1 MPHYRRPTA
10 RNGPLAARTTLLLVL
25 LATLFGCRPVGVRRD
40 VVLRYPLRVACT
52 TGHVADML
60 ANIGGEHVQVESLMG
75 PGVDPHLYKITPAA
89 TRKLRD
95 ADVVFYSGLHL
106 EGRLGGLLE
115 KLGQRKHVFA
125 VSGGLLP
132 EHGHDTASHD
142 PESPLLRAGGS
153 TEAYDPHIWFDVAL
167 WGRCVDH
174 AAKQLAA
181 VDPDHAAD
189 YRRNAAAFRV
199 RLDVLHREC
208 REELAS
214 IPKTRRVLVTA
225 HDAFGYFGE
234 AYDIEVRGLQGIST
248 SDEADLGSVNE
259 LVDMLAERQ
268 VKAVFVESSVP
279 AKNIRALVEGCAARG
294 HTVVI
299 GGELYSDAL
308 GPPGSEE
315 ETYEGTVRYNLR
327 TIVEALR

>member
-1 MPHYRRPTA
+1 MPHRRRLIA

-25 LATLFGCRPVGVRRD
+25 LATLFGCRPVGTRRD
-40 VVLRYPLRVACT
+40 VEPRYPLRVVCT

-60 ANIGGEHVQVESLMG
+60 AHIGGEHVRVESLMG

-106 EGRLGGLLE
+106 EGRLAGLLE

-125 VSGGLLP
+125 VSDGLVRD
-132 EHGHDTASHD
+132 H
-142 PESPLLRAGGS
+142 SPLLRTGDSGG
-153 TEAYDPHIWFDVAL
+153 AHDPHIWFDVAL
-167 WGRCVDH
+167 WGQCVDH
-174 AAKQLAA
+174 AKEQLAA

-189 YRRNAAAFRV
+189 YRRNAAEYRA
-199 RLDVLHREC
+199 RLNVLHREC
-208 REELAS
+208 REQLAS

-225 HDAFGYFGE
+225 HDAFGYFGD
-234 AYDIEVRGLQGIST
+234 AYDVEVRGLQGIST
-248 SDEADLGSVNE
+248 SDEADLGSVNA

-294 HTVVI
+294 HAVVI

-308 GPPGSEE
+308 GPPGTEE
-315 ETYEGTVRYNLR
+315 ETYEGTVRFNLR
-327 TIVEALR
+327 TIVEALK